1 MKQCLPWSRAVALIV
16 STVLGSGAVSLALAA
31 DVSPTPDSWAR
42 LERSV
47 QDAERRATTGSF
59 GIAVI
64 DLGSGAVTGVNL
76 DRPYPMM
83 SVFKAPLGATVL
95 DQVEKG
101 TLRLDQVVTL
111 TRADLRNG
119 ASSIRE
125 HFVGDKMN
133 FTVSQLLDY
142 GISQSDN
149 SAADALVRLVGGPQA
164 VTRFLQAHGVEGM
177 RVEMDEG
184 TVSQIFN
191 DLSTASAPPAG
202 ETEVERLQRLRRGYA
217 AYLADP
223 RNRSTPRAAAAFLS
237 KLWAGD
243 LLPPRARQA
252 LLELLYA
259 QTTPNRLRKGMPA
272 GVRLADKCGTSDSF
286 EGMTAAYNDIGI
298 VTGPNGHTAIV
309 AAFLTA
315 SHATQVE
322 REAWFA
328 ELGRQVGEFVER

>member
-1 MKQCLPWSRAVALIV
+1 MKQCLSSSRAVALV
-16 STVLGSGAVSLALAA
+16 VATLLGSWTAGPALAA
-31 DVSPTPDSWAR
+31 DTSTPDSWAR
-42 LERSV
+42 VERSV
-47 QDAERRATTGSF
+47 EDAGRSATTGSF

-83 SVFKAPLGATVL
+83 SVFKAPLGVTVL

-101 TLRLDQVVTL
+101 SIGLDQVVTL

-119 ASSIRE
+119 TSPIRE
-125 HFVGDKMN
+125 HFVGDKMD
-133 FTVSQLLDY
+133 FTVRQLLDY

-149 SAADALVRLVGGPQA
+149 SAADALVRLVGGPLV

-184 TVSQIFN
+184 TVSHIFN
-191 DLSTASAPPAG
+191 DLGTANAPPAG
-202 ETEVERLQRLRRGYA
+202 ETEGEQLQRLRRGYA

-223 RNRSTPRAAAAFLS
+223 RNRSTPRAAAAFLR
-237 KLWAGD
+237 KLWAGE
-243 LLPPRARQA
+243 LLPPRETQA
-252 LLELLYA
+252 LLNLLYA
-259 QTTPNRLRKGMPA
+259 QTTPSRLRKGMPA
-272 GVRLADKCGTSDSF
+272 GVRLADKCGTSESF
-286 EGMTAAYNDIGI
+286 EGLTAAYNDIGI

-315 SHATQVE
+315 SQATQAE

-328 ELGRQVGEFVER
+328 ELGRQVGEFVAR